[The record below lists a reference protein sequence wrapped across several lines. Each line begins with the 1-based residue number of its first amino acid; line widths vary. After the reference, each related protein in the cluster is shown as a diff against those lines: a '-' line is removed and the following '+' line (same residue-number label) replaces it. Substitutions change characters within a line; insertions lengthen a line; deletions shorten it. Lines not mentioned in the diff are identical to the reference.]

1 VKRCPFPKLSQQK
14 MADFLGI
21 KRERLSWATR
31 EGLVSRNSDDSYQ
44 PEIVTP
50 AWLKYERSRAAKKSG
65 KSELEKER
73 VRLTRAK
80 ADAAERRL
88 AILDRDLISTAAIV
102 EKTKTVCLRIRN
114 KLLLSVPR
122 IGRSCYAAASEKE
135 SITAVRREMDILLA
149 ELSALKN
156 AGPPSNFEVVKD
168 ESVEG
173 SAAG

>member
-1 VKRCPFPKLSQQK
+1 MAGFLS
-14 MADFLGI
+14 I
-21 KRERLSWATR
+21 KRERLQWATR
-31 EGLVSRNSDDSYQ
+31 EKIVERSEDGSYQ

-50 AWLKYERSRAAKKSG
+50 AWLKYERSRSTKG
-65 KSELEKER
+65 KNRSELERER
-73 VRLTRAK
+73 VRLTKAK
-80 ADAAERRL
+80 AEAAERRL

-135 SITAVRREMDILLA
+135 SVTAVRREMDILLA
-149 ELSALKN
+149 ELSALKDDG
-156 AGPPSNFEVVKD
+156 ASNFEVVKD

-173 SAAG
+173 SATG